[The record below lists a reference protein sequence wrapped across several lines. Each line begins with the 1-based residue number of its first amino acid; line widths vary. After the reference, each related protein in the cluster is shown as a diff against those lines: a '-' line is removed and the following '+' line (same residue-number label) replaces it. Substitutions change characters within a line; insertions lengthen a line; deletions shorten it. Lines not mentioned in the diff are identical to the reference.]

1 VRGSGA
7 SALVDAATGTVHVS
21 QEFVADAAISDAS
34 LIDALGGQGR
44 IKKEPPQ
51 TVHREW
57 FDTFDWRLHRA
68 GLSLER
74 ATVSGRARAQLLLRR
89 TSGEVLQVVPTGP
102 PGADGSSAG
111 KTLVLAGNESVGS
124 VHARLAP
131 VVQMR
136 ALLALVG
143 VTVTVRTF
151 SVLDANAKT
160 VARIVV
166 EEPAG
171 DTRDTLS
178 APRSRVTA
186 VAVRGYQGEVTKLSR
201 RLSTLAGLRPS
212 GDGCLDAA
220 LAEVGRRA
228 GDYSGQL
235 DLTLSSSQSAGTAL
249 QTILLRLLD
258 VAERNL
264 PGIAADWDTEFLHD
278 LRVSV
283 RRART
288 ALKLL
293 GDLLPADRV
302 ESLLLDLKWMSDLT
316 TPTRDLDVHCLIA
329 RKAGARGGPAE
340 ELRPFHAFLLAR
352 RQLARQNLVRG
363 LRSARW
369 SRARQRWRSLCTS
382 PHPASAG
389 LSGVV
394 SDQTVEEVARSR
406 IARAYGRARRLGEAI
421 TDASPA
427 TDLHAL
433 RKRCKE
439 LRYLMEFFASVLDGR
454 SYRAVLSQ
462 LKSLQ
467 DCLGE
472 FQDTNVQVRAVATFA
487 DEMLTE
493 GAGSAATLMALGRTV
508 DALELRQAQA
518 RQEFAARFKRF
529 ANKSTRAHLEVL
541 TNDRPQSSPDQLR
554 GWR

>member
-1 VRGSGA
+1 MCGGGDSP
-7 SALVDAATGTVHVS
+7 LVDAASGTALTS
-21 QEFVADAAISDAS
+21 REFVSDAVISDAS
-34 LIDALGGQGR
+34 LIGALGGKGR
-44 IKKEPPQ
+44 IKREPQQ
-51 TVHREW
+51 TLHREW

-74 ATVSGRARAQLLLRR
+74 ATVSGGARAELLLRR
-89 TSGEVLQVVPTGP
+89 TSGEVLQVAPAGP
-102 PGADGSSAG
+102 PRTNGRGGG
-111 KTLVLAGNESVGS
+111 KTLVLAGNALVAS

-136 ALLALVG
+136 ALLPLVG

-151 SVLDANAKT
+151 RVLDANAKT

-166 EEPAG
+166 EEPTG
-171 DTRDTLS
+171 DADNTSS
-178 APRSRVTA
+178 APTSRVTA
-186 VAVRGYQGEVTKLSR
+186 VPVRGYEGEARKLAR
-201 RLSTLAGLRPS
+201 RLSTLPALRPTRE
-212 GDGCLDAA
+212 GWLDAA

-235 DLTLSSSQSAGTAL
+235 DLTLSSTQSVDTAV
-249 QTILLRLLD
+249 QSILVRLLD
-258 VAERNL
+258 VAERNM
-264 PGIAADWDTEFLHD
+264 PGIAADLDTEFLHD

-293 GDLLPADRV
+293 GDLLPADQV

-316 TPTRDLDVHCLIA
+316 TPTRDLDAHRLIA
-329 RKAGARGGPAE
+329 DKTGARGGRAE
-340 ELRPFHAFLLAR
+340 ELRPFYAFLLAR
-352 RQLARQNLVRG
+352 RQLAHQKLVRG

-369 SRARQRWRSLCTS
+369 SKARQRWRYLCSSQHSAS
-382 PHPASAG
+382 PELSSA
-389 LSGVV
+389 V
-394 SDQTVEEVARSR
+394 SDQTVEDVARPR
-406 IARAYGRARRLGEAI
+406 ITRAYRRARRLGEAI
-421 TDASPA
+421 TTDSPA

-439 LRYLMEFFASVLDGR
+439 LRYLMEFFASILEDR
-454 SYRAVLSQ
+454 PYRAVLSQ

-472 FQDTNVQVRAVATFA
+472 FQDTYVQVRAVATFA
-487 DEMLTE
+487 EEMLTE
-493 GAGSAATLMALGRTV
+493 GAGSASTLMALGRTV

-518 RQEFAARFKRF
+518 RQEFGAKFKRF
-529 ANKSTRAHLEVL
+529 ANNSTRAQLAVL
-541 TNDRPQSSPDQLR
+541 TKDGAQSSPEQLR